1 MTISTFHKAFQTVM
15 KGFLVLLIGVLL
27 AVMSLQIVMR
37 YSFNSSLI
45 WAEEV
50 CRYLLIWVSLIAGI
64 FAYEKGE
71 IAAMTLLRDALPKRA
86 ALALAIFSNLAAA
99 TLCIALVYYGM
110 RYAELVGSQP
120 IPALRFLFE
129 DTFGW
134 PQSTVPSVFWVY
146 FSLPLGMGLMAVRL
160 LVDVVHYLR
169 LMASGGDVGDLRPIG
184 PEGVAE

>member
-1 MTISTFHKAFQTVM
+1 MAIGTFYRIFQTVM
-15 KGFLVLLIGVLL
+15 KALLVLLIGVLL
-27 AVMSLQIVMR
+27 AVMTLQIIMR
-37 YSFNSSLI
+37 YSFSASLI

-71 IAAMTLLRDALPKRA
+71 IAAMTLLRDALPRRIG
-86 ALALAIFSNLAAA
+86 LGLAIFCNLAAA
-99 TLCIALVYYGM
+99 ILCLALVYYGW
-110 RYAELVGSQP
+110 RYAEMVGSQP

-134 PQSTVPSVFWVY
+134 PQSYVPTVFWVY
-146 FSLPLGMGLMAVRL
+146 FSLPLGMAFMAVRL
-160 LVDVVHYLR
+160 LVDIVHYIR
-169 LMASGGDVGDLRPIG
+169 LMASGGSVGDLRPIG